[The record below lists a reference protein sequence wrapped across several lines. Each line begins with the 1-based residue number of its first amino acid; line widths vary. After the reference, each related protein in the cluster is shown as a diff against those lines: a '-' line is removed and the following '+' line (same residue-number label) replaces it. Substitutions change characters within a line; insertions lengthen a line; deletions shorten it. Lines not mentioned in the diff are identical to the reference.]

1 VVLAASPRGGYE
13 RVMTTFCVYIAASL
27 DGFIARAHGGLDWL
41 SLVEAPGEDYGFQ
54 AFLDGVDTLVLG
66 RATYD
71 AVLGFGQWPY
81 GGKRCVVMTHGEL
94 ASRHG
99 EEAFS
104 GPASELAGRL
114 SAEGARRVYG
124 DGGAVIGQFLD
135 AGLVSELTLSVVP
148 ILLGGGVRLFGPRDR
163 DVRLELVRSAGFPSG
178 LVQSE
183 YRVRSA

>member
-1 VVLAASPRGGYE
+1 
-13 RVMTTFCVYIAASL
+13 MTTFCVYIATSL
-27 DGFIARAHGGLDWL
+27 DGFIARADGGLDWL
-41 SLVEAPGEDYGFQ
+41 SLVEAPGEDYGFA
-54 AFLDGVDTLVLG
+54 AFLGGVDTLVLG

-81 GGKRCVVMTHGEL
+81 VGKRCVVLTHRPL

-99 EEAFS
+99 EEAWS
-104 GPASELAGRL
+104 GPASELASRL
-114 SAEGARRVYG
+114 SEEGARRVYV

-135 AGLVSELTLSVVP
+135 AGLVTELTLSVVP
-148 ILLGGGVRLFGPRDR
+148 VLLGGVRLFGPRDR

-183 YRVRSA
+183 YRARRA